1 MAEPTSDLKNCI
13 FLKNLRGEPC
23 DRTPIWVMRQA
34 GRYLPE
40 YMKVREEY
48 SFNELCRTPEAAC
61 EVTLQPI
68 RRFGFDAAIMF
79 SDILTPLAP
88 MGARFSF
95 AGGGP
100 KLESPIRT
108 EADIDALQTYDA
120 AEGTHFVAEAIKLM
134 KEGLG
139 DKTPLIGFAGSPFT
153 LATYLIE
160 GGGSKDYRH
169 LKTLL
174 YSRPE
179 LLDRL
184 MTKLTDQTIAYLGMQ
199 VEAGVDTIQL
209 FDTWGGILHPADY
222 ARVVL
227 PCVKRIMDSLKD
239 SGVPRIYFL
248 KGSAPYLDLVTT
260 LDVEAL
266 GMDWTM
272 DMAKSLPLM
281 KGYAVQGNLD
291 PMALY
296 GSEEQI
302 RTRSLEICEAGSK
315 AQGHVF
321 NLGHGITPQTP
332 ISNVEVLVETVQGYR
347 REI

>member
-1 MAEPTSDLKNCI
+1 MSDVKNSI
-13 FLKNLRGEPC
+13 FLKNLRGEPT

-40 YMKVREEY
+40 YQEVRSKL
-48 SFNELCRTPEAAC
+48 SFTELCHTPEAAC

-79 SDILTPLAP
+79 SDILTPLEP
-88 MGARFSF
+88 MGAPFDFSK
-95 AGGGP
+95 GGP
-100 KLESPIRT
+100 KLERPLRS
-108 EADIDALQTYDA
+108 EKEIDSLQKYDA
-120 AEGTHFVAEAIKLM
+120 REGTHFVAEAIKLM

-160 GGGSKDYRH
+160 GGGSKNYEN
-169 LKTLL
+169 LKTML

-179 LLDRL
+179 LLTKL
-184 MTKLTDQTIAYLGMQ
+184 MDKLTDQTLDYLSMQ
-199 VEAGVDTIQL
+199 VDAGVDAVQL

-227 PCVKRIMDSLKD
+227 PCVKRIMDGLKD
-239 SGVPRIYFL
+239 KGVPRIYFL

-272 DMAKSLPLM
+272 DMAKSLPSM
-281 KGYAVQGNLD
+281 EGYAVQGNLD
-291 PMALY
+291 PLALF
-296 GSEEQI
+296 GSEDQI
-302 RTRSLEICEAGSK
+302 RSRALDICRAGSK
-315 AQGHVF
+315 APGHVF
-321 NLGHGITPQTP
+321 NLGHGILPPTP
-332 ISNVEVLVETVQGYR
+332 ISAVETLVETVQGYR
-347 REI
+347 KGQ

>member
-1 MAEPTSDLKNCI
+1 MSNVKDSI
-13 FLKNLRGEPC
+13 FLKSLRGEPC
-23 DRTPIWVMRQA
+23 DRTPIWIMRQA

-40 YMKVREEY
+40 YQEVRSKL
-48 SFNELCRTPEAAC
+48 SFTELCHTPEAAC

-79 SDILTPLAP
+79 SDILTLLEP
-88 MGARFSF
+88 MGAPFDFSQ
-95 AGGGP
+95 GGP
-100 KLESPIRT
+100 KLERPLRT
-108 EADIDALQTYDA
+108 EKEIDSLQTYDA
-120 AEGTHFVAEAIKLM
+120 QEGTHFVAEAIKLM

-160 GGGSKDYRH
+160 GGGSKNYEN
-169 LKTLL
+169 LKTML

-179 LLDRL
+179 LLTRL
-184 MTKLTDQTIAYLGMQ
+184 MDKLTDQTIDYLNMQ
-199 VEAGVDTIQL
+199 VDAGVDAVQL

-222 ARVVL
+222 AKVIL

-239 SGVPRIYFL
+239 KGVPRIYFL

-281 KGYAVQGNLD
+281 KGFAVQGNLD
-291 PMALY
+291 PLALF
-296 GSEEQI
+296 GTEDQI
-302 RTRSLEICEAGSK
+302 RDRALDICREGSK
-315 AQGHVF
+315 APGHVF
-321 NLGHGITPQTP
+321 NLGHGILPKAP
-332 ISNVEVLVETVQGYR
+332 ISAVETLVETVQGFR
-347 REI
+347 KGL

>member
-1 MAEPTSDLKNCI
+1 MADLKTDSI

-40 YMKVREEY
+40 YQEVRSKL

-61 EVTLQPI
+61 EVTMQPI

-79 SDILTPLAP
+79 SDILTPLEP
-88 MGARFSF
+88 MGAAFDFSQ
-95 AGGGP
+95 GGP
-100 KLESPIRT
+100 KLQKPIRSEDEI
-108 EADIDALQTYDA
+108 EALHTYEPR
-120 AEGTHFVAEAIKLM
+120 EGTDFVAAAIKLM

-139 DKTPLIGFAGSPFT
+139 DTTPLIGFAGSPFT

-160 GGGSKDYRH
+160 GGGSKDFHH
-169 LKTLL
+169 LKTML

-179 LLDRL
+179 LLDTL
-184 MTKLTDQTIAYLGMQ
+184 MTRLTDQTLAYLKMQ
-199 VEAGVDTIQL
+199 VEAGVDAVQL

-227 PCVKRIMDSLKD
+227 PCVKRIMDGLKD

-272 DMAKSLPLM
+272 DMTKSLPLM

-291 PMALY
+291 PQALF
-296 GSEEQI
+296 GTHDEI
-302 RTRSLEICEAGSK
+302 RRRALEICEEGK
-315 AQGHVF
+315 AAPGHVF
-321 NLGHGITPQTP
+321 NLGHGITPPTP
-332 ISNVEVLVETVQGYR
+332 IDAVEVLVQTVQGFR
-347 REI
+347 R

>member
-1 MAEPTSDLKNCI
+1 MSDVKNSL
-13 FLKNLRGEPC
+13 FLKNLRGEPT
-23 DRTPIWVMRQA
+23 DRTPIWIMRQA

-40 YMKVREEY
+40 YQEVRSRL
-48 SFNELCRTPEAAC
+48 SFTELCHTPEAAC

-79 SDILTPLAP
+79 SDILTPLEP
-88 MGARFSF
+88 MGAPFDFSQ
-95 AGGGP
+95 GGP
-100 KLESPIRT
+100 KLAKPLRSEKEIDSLQKY
-108 EADIDALQTYDA
+108 EAR
-120 AEGTHFVAEAIKLM
+120 EGTHFVAEAIKLM

-169 LKTLL
+169 LKTML

-179 LLDRL
+179 LLNKL
-184 MTKLTDQTIAYLGMQ
+184 MEKLTDQTLDYLTMQ
-199 VEAGVDTIQL
+199 VEAGVDAVQL

-227 PCVKRIMDSLKD
+227 PCVRRIMDGLKD
-239 SGVPRIYFL
+239 KGVPRIYFL

-272 DMAKSLPLM
+272 DMTKSLPLM
-281 KGYAVQGNLD
+281 EGFAVQGNLD
-291 PMALY
+291 PLALF
-296 GSEEQI
+296 GSQDEI
-302 RTRSLEICEAGSK
+302 RNRALNICRAGS
-315 AQGHVF
+315 AAPGHVF
-321 NLGHGITPQTP
+321 NLGHGILPQAP
-332 ISNVEVLVETVQGYR
+332 ISAVETLVETVQGFR
-347 REI
+347 KGP

>member
-1 MAEPTSDLKNCI
+1 MADLKTDSI

-40 YMKVREEY
+40 YQEVRSKL

-61 EVTLQPI
+61 EVTMQPI

-79 SDILTPLAP
+79 SDILTPLEP
-88 MGARFSF
+88 MGAPFDFSQ
-95 AGGGP
+95 GGP
-100 KLESPIRT
+100 KLQKPIRSEDEI
-108 EADIDALQTYDA
+108 EALHTYEPR
-120 AEGTHFVAEAIKLM
+120 EGTDFVAAAIKLM

-139 DKTPLIGFAGSPFT
+139 DTTPLIGFAGSPFT

-160 GGGSKDYRH
+160 GGGSKDFHH
-169 LKTLL
+169 LKTML

-179 LLDRL
+179 LLDTL
-184 MTKLTDQTIAYLGMQ
+184 MAKLTDQTLAYLKMQ
-199 VEAGVDTIQL
+199 VEAGVDAVQL

-227 PCVKRIMDSLKD
+227 PCVKRIMDGLKD

-260 LDVEAL
+260 LDV
-266 GMDWTM
+266 
-272 DMAKSLPLM
+272 
-281 KGYAVQGNLD
+281 
-291 PMALY
+291 
-296 GSEEQI
+296 
-302 RTRSLEICEAGSK
+302 
-315 AQGHVF
+315 
-321 NLGHGITPQTP
+321 
-332 ISNVEVLVETVQGYR
+332 
-347 REI
+347 

>member
-1 MAEPTSDLKNCI
+1 MSDIKNSI

-40 YMKVREEY
+40 YQEVRSKM
-48 SFNELCRTPEAAC
+48 SFTELTHTPEAAC

-79 SDILTPLAP
+79 SDILTPLEP
-88 MGARFSF
+88 MGAPFDFSQ
-95 AGGGP
+95 GGP
-100 KLESPIRT
+100 KLERPLRS
-108 EADIDALQTYDA
+108 EKEIDSLTTYDA
-120 AEGTHFVAEAIKLM
+120 REGTHFVAEAIKLM

-160 GGGSKDYRH
+160 GGGSKNYEN
-169 LKTLL
+169 LKTML

-179 LLDRL
+179 LLTKL
-184 MTKLTDQTIAYLGMQ
+184 MDKLTDQTLDYLSMQ
-199 VEAGVDTIQL
+199 VDAGVDAVQL

-222 ARVVL
+222 AAVVL
-227 PCVKRIMDSLKD
+227 PCVKRIMDGLKEK
-239 SGVPRIYFL
+239 GVPRIYFL

-291 PMALY
+291 PLALF
-296 GSEEQI
+296 GSEDQI
-302 RTRSLEICEAGSK
+302 RSRVLDICRAGSK
-315 AQGHVF
+315 APGHVF
-321 NLGHGITPQTP
+321 NLGHGILPQAP
-332 ISNVEVLVETVQGYR
+332 ISAVETLVETVQGYR
-347 REI
+347 KGQ

>member
-1 MAEPTSDLKNCI
+1 MADIKDSI

-40 YMKVREEY
+40 YQEVRKQY

-79 SDILTPLAP
+79 SDILTPLEG
-88 MGARFSF
+88 MGAMFDFSQ
-95 AGGGP
+95 GGP
-100 KLESPIRT
+100 KLEKPVRT
-108 EADIDALQTYDA
+108 EAEIGALVTYDPN
-120 AEGTHFVAEAIKLM
+120 EGTDFVAAAIKLM

-160 GGGSKDYRH
+160 GGGSKDFKT
-169 LKTLL
+169 LKTML

-179 LLDRL
+179 LLDEL
-184 MTKLTDQTIAYLGMQ
+184 MTKLTDQTLAYLKMQ
-199 VEAGVDTIQL
+199 VEAGVDAIQL

-222 ARVVL
+222 AKVVL
-227 PCVKRIMDSLKD
+227 PCVKRIMDGLKD
-239 SGVPRIYFL
+239 AGVPRIYFL

-272 DMAKSLPLM
+272 DMGRSLPLM
-281 KGYAVQGNLD
+281 KGYSVQGNLD
-291 PMALY
+291 PLALF
-296 GSEEQI
+296 GTEDEI
-302 RTRSLEICEAGSK
+302 RRRALEICEAGK
-315 AQGHVF
+315 DAQGHVF
-321 NLGHGITPQTP
+321 NLGHGITPPTP
-332 ISNVEVLVETVQGYR
+332 ISAVETLVETVQGFR
-347 REI
+347 R

>member
-1 MAEPTSDLKNCI
+1 MADIKDSI

-23 DRTPIWVMRQA
+23 DRTPIWIMRQA

-40 YMKVREEY
+40 YQEVRKQY

-79 SDILTPLAP
+79 SDILTPLEP
-88 MGARFSF
+88 MGAAFDFSQ
-95 AGGGP
+95 GGP
-100 KLESPIRT
+100 KLEKPVRT
-108 EADIDALQTYDA
+108 EAEIAALHTYEPR
-120 AEGTHFVAEAIKLM
+120 EGTDFVAAAIKLM

-139 DKTPLIGFAGSPFT
+139 DKTPLTGFAGSPFT

-160 GGGSKDYRH
+160 GGGSKDFKT
-169 LKTLL
+169 LKTML

-179 LLDRL
+179 LLDEL
-184 MTKLTDQTIAYLGMQ
+184 MDKLTEQTAAYLQMQ
-199 VEAGVDTIQL
+199 VEAGVDAIQL

-222 ARVVL
+222 ERVVL

-248 KGSAPYLDLVTT
+248 KGSAPYLDQVTT

-272 DMAKSLPLM
+272 DMARSLPLR

-291 PMALY
+291 PLALF
-296 GSEEQI
+296 GTEEQI
-302 RTRSLEICEAGSK
+302 RTRALDICEAGK
-315 AQGHVF
+315 AASGHVF
-321 NLGHGITPQTP
+321 NLGHGITPPTP
-332 ISNVEVLVETVQGYR
+332 ISAVETLVETVQGFR
-347 REI
+347 R

>member
-1 MAEPTSDLKNCI
+1 MSNVKDSI

-23 DRTPIWVMRQA
+23 DRTPIWIMRQA

-40 YMKVREEY
+40 YQEVR
-48 SFNELCRTPEAAC
+48 SKLTFTELCRNPEAAC

-79 SDILTPLAP
+79 SDILTLLEP
-88 MGARFSF
+88 MGAPFDFSQ
-95 AGGGP
+95 GGP
-100 KLESPIRT
+100 KLERPLRS
-108 EADIDALQTYDA
+108 EKEIDSLHTYDA
-120 AEGTHFVAEAIKLM
+120 REGTHFVAEAIKLM

-160 GGGSKDYRH
+160 GGGSKNYEN
-169 LKTLL
+169 LKTML

-179 LLDRL
+179 LLTRL
-184 MTKLTDQTIAYLGMQ
+184 MDKLTDQTIDYLDMQ
-199 VEAGVDTIQL
+199 VDAGVDAVQL

-222 ARVVL
+222 ATVIL

-239 SGVPRIYFL
+239 KGVPRIYFL

-291 PMALY
+291 PLALF
-296 GSEEQI
+296 GTEDQI
-302 RTRSLEICEAGSK
+302 RSRALDICRAGSK
-315 AQGHVF
+315 ASGHVF
-321 NLGHGITPQTP
+321 NLGHGILPQAP
-332 ISNVEVLVETVQGYR
+332 IPAVETLVETVQGYR
-347 REI
+347 KGL

>member
-1 MAEPTSDLKNCI
+1 MGDVKNTI

-40 YMKVREEY
+40 YQEVRRKY

-79 SDILTPLAP
+79 SDILTPLEA
-88 MGARFSF
+88 MGAAFDFSQ
-95 AGGGP
+95 GGP
-100 KLESPIRT
+100 KLERPVRT
-108 EADIDALQTYDA
+108 EAEIDALHTYEPH
-120 AEGTHFVAEAIKLM
+120 EGTGFVAEAIGMM

-139 DKTPLIGFAGSPFT
+139 DTTPLIGFAGSPFT

-160 GGGSKDYRH
+160 GGGSKDFVT
-169 LKTLL
+169 LKTML
-174 YSRPE
+174 YSRPD
-179 LLDRL
+179 LLDKL
-184 MTKLTDQTIAYLGMQ
+184 MTKLTDQTLAYLRMQ
-199 VEAGVDTIQL
+199 VEAGVDAVQL

-222 ARVVL
+222 EAVVL
-227 PCVKRIMDSLKD
+227 PCVKRIMDGLKE

-266 GMDWTM
+266 GLDWTM
-272 DMAKSLPLM
+272 DMARSLPLLD
-281 KGYAVQGNLD
+281 GFAVQGNLD
-291 PMALY
+291 PLALF
-296 GSEEQI
+296 GTHDEI
-302 RTRSLEICEAGSK
+302 RRRALEICAAGSK
-315 AQGHVF
+315 ARGHVF
-321 NLGHGITPQTP
+321 NLGHGITPPTP
-332 ISNVEVLVETVQGYR
+332 IAAVETLVETVQGFR
-347 REI
+347 R

>member
-1 MAEPTSDLKNCI
+1 MADVKNSI

-23 DRTPIWVMRQA
+23 ERTPIWVMRQA

-40 YMKVREEY
+40 YQEVRKQY

-79 SDILTPLAP
+79 SDILTPLEA
-88 MGARFSF
+88 MGAPFDFSQ
-95 AGGGP
+95 GGP
-100 KLESPIRT
+100 KLEKPVRT
-108 EADIDALQTYDA
+108 EAEIDALHTYEPL
-120 AEGTHFVAEAIKLM
+120 EGTGFVAAAIKLM
-134 KEGLG
+134 KQGLG

-160 GGGSKDYRH
+160 GGGSKDFAV
-169 LKTLL
+169 LKTML

-179 LLDRL
+179 LLQRL
-184 MTKLTDQTIAYLGMQ
+184 MDKLTDQTLAYLRMQ
-199 VEAGVDTIQL
+199 VEAGVDAVQL

-222 ARVVL
+222 AKVVL
-227 PCVKRIMDSLKD
+227 PCVKRIMDGLAD
-239 SGVPRIYFL
+239 AGVPRIYFL

-272 DMAKSLPLM
+272 DMARSLPLM
-281 KGYAVQGNLD
+281 EGYAVQGNLD
-291 PMALY
+291 PLALF
-296 GSEEQI
+296 GTHDEI
-302 RTRSLEICEAGSK
+302 RRRALEICEAGK
-315 AQGHVF
+315 TARGHVF
-321 NLGHGITPQTP
+321 NLGHGITPPTP
-332 ISNVEVLVETVQGYR
+332 IAAVETLVETVQGFR
-347 REI
+347 R

>member
-1 MAEPTSDLKNCI
+1 MADIKDSI

-23 DRTPIWVMRQA
+23 DRTPIWIMRQA

-40 YMKVREEY
+40 YQEVRKQY

-79 SDILTPLAP
+79 SDILTPLEP
-88 MGARFSF
+88 MGAAFDFSQ
-95 AGGGP
+95 GGP
-100 KLESPIRT
+100 KLEKPIRT
-108 EADIDALQTYDA
+108 EAEIAALHTYEPR
-120 AEGTHFVAEAIKLM
+120 EGTDFVAAAIKLM

-160 GGGSKDYRH
+160 GGGSKDFKT
-169 LKTLL
+169 LKTML

-179 LLDRL
+179 LLDEL
-184 MTKLTDQTIAYLGMQ
+184 MDKLTEQTAAYLQMQ
-199 VEAGVDTIQL
+199 VEAGVDAIQL

-222 ARVVL
+222 ERVVL

-260 LDVEAL
+260 LDVEVL

-272 DMAKSLPLM
+272 DMARSLPLM

-291 PMALY
+291 PLALF
-296 GSEEQI
+296 GTEEQI
-302 RTRSLEICEAGSK
+302 RTRALDICEAGK
-315 AQGHVF
+315 AASGHVF
-321 NLGHGITPQTP
+321 NLGHGITPPTP
-332 ISNVEVLVETVQGYR
+332 ISAVETLVETVQGFR
-347 REI
+347 R

>member
-1 MAEPTSDLKNCI
+1 MSNVKDSI

-23 DRTPIWVMRQA
+23 DRTPLWIMRQA

-40 YMKVREEY
+40 YQKVRAKL
-48 SFNELCRTPEAAC
+48 SFTELCHTPEAAC

-79 SDILTPLAP
+79 SDILTPLEP
-88 MGARFSF
+88 MGAPFDFSQ
-95 AGGGP
+95 GGP
-100 KLESPIRT
+100 KLERPLRT
-108 EADIDALQTYDA
+108 EKEIDSLQNYDA
-120 AEGTHFVAEAIKLM
+120 REGTHFVAEAIKLM

-160 GGGSKDYRH
+160 GGGSKNYEN
-169 LKTLL
+169 LKTML

-179 LLDRL
+179 LLSKL
-184 MTKLTDQTIAYLGMQ
+184 MDKLTDQTIDYLAMQ
-199 VEAGVDTIQL
+199 VDAGVDAVQL

-222 ARVVL
+222 AEVIL
-227 PCVKRIMDSLKD
+227 PCVRRIMDSLKD
-239 SGVPRIYFL
+239 KGVPRIYFL

-291 PMALY
+291 PLALF
-296 GSEEQI
+296 GSADQI
-302 RTRSLEICEAGSK
+302 RSRALAICREGSK
-315 AQGHVF
+315 APGHVF
-321 NLGHGITPQTP
+321 NLGHGILPKAP
-332 ISNVEVLVETVQGYR
+332 ISAVETLVETVQGYR
-347 REI
+347 KGQ